1 MSELFSPE
9 ITYVV
14 LLVVQALHLLH
25 HRLAKRHISFVEV
38 LSAGVLCVP
47 LSAPVPAPL
56 LVTAHL
62 ALAAV
67 QVVGSIW
74 IRRLSPDWDAAP
86 GAARPAGPPT
96 PASE

>member
-1 MSELFSPE
+1 MSDLFSPE

-47 LSAPVPAPL
+47 LTAPVPPL
-56 LVTAHL
+56 VLAAAHL

-67 QVVGSIW
+67 QVVGSLW
-74 IRRLSPDWDAAP
+74 IRRLSPSWEA
-86 GAARPAGPPT
+86 
-96 PASE
+96 